1 MSDTSKSPMELS
13 PAAPSPSPSPSP
25 DPQLADPSSSE
36 LGSEEANTLNLSN
49 VSSSCSTSR
58 MDISSASMV
67 VNVSCESAA
76 SEEKSLEPKRKKIKL
91 SATQRKVLA
100 AERDRVKQER
110 EQLRQAAFDEKLKK
124 EREKLEKEQERLKAA
139 ELKAKQKEEEKRE
152 REAERERKAAEA
164 AEKKA
169 QAERERLEKLQQKE
183 EERERKEREKAAK
196 EQERLQQREAKEL
209 EKARRLEEKKAEEER
224 KKLEEERKK
233 AEEEKKLDKSRN
245 LMRNFFHQRK
255 SKSELNSDANSPS
268 ASNDGLVGSPAK
280 DGLKQQQKEYDV
292 AALIQQITSQSV
304 PEEELYLKQLLSGK
318 ITPWSAPERKLQ
330 QQQQQQA
337 QQVDDDCVL
346 IDETKEEGISVFLQF
361 FENVRPAYFGRRH
374 QPLPLVTLNGRTPF
388 KKEPYLDYE
397 VDSDEEWEEEGPGE
411 SLSGSESEVE
421 KADKDDYEIDDKF
434 FVPHGY
440 LSEDEAA
447 LGDDDDDSELDREA
461 KHPSGPLMKEQA
473 LLAER
478 SAKFT
483 NKLTPQVVGCIWAA
497 DKEAK
502 SESVQYREQ
511 LDFLAQ
517 FKAVR
522 IPAV

>member
-1 MSDTSKSPMELS
+1 MLLLMFYFVLMMMILTSTNCPHF
-13 PAAPSPSPSPSP
+13 
-25 DPQLADPSSSE
+25 
-36 LGSEEANTLNLSN
+36 
-49 VSSSCSTSR
+49 R
-58 MDISSASMV
+58 
-67 VNVSCESAA
+67 
-76 SEEKSLEPKRKKIKL
+76 
-91 SATQRKVLA
+91 
-100 AERDRVKQER
+100 
-110 EQLRQAAFDEKLKK
+110 
-124 EREKLEKEQERLKAA
+124 
-139 ELKAKQKEEEKRE
+139 
-152 REAERERKAAEA
+152 
-164 AEKKA
+164 
-169 QAERERLEKLQQKE
+169 
-183 EERERKEREKAAK
+183 
-196 EQERLQQREAKEL
+196 
-209 EKARRLEEKKAEEER
+209 AEEER

-245 LMRNFFHQRK
+245 LMRNFFLHQRK
-255 SKSELNSDANSPS
+255 SKSELNGDPNSPS

-330 QQQQQQA
+330 QQQQQQQA

-346 IDETKEEGISVFLQF
+346 IDETKDEGISVFLQF

-374 QPLPLVTLNGRTPF
+374 QPLPLVTLSGRTPF

-447 LGDDDDDSELDREA
+447 LGDDDDSELDRSDP
-461 KHPSGPLMKEQA
+461 HHHHNPSGPLMKEQA